1 METLYPTPFKDLE
14 IVRNNYR
21 LKRTFS
27 AAIAVRNA
35 HQTAELQH
43 FFHGKKTG
51 GRVGRWLLKKI
62 SLMFTSIIH
71 S

>member
-1 METLYPTPFKDLE
+1 
-14 IVRNNYR
+14 VRINYR

-43 FFHGKKTG
+43 FFHGKKLGEGWEVVAEKDLTD
-51 GRVGRWLLKKI
+51 VCINQLLIVRAWIVRKY
-62 SLMFTSIIH
+62 LCHF
-71 S
+71 

>member
-1 METLYPTPFKDLE
+1 METLYPSPSKDLE
-14 IVRNNYR
+14 NVRINYR

-51 GRVGRWLLKKI
+51 GGLRGGC
-62 SLMFTSIIH
+62 
-71 S
+71 